1 MRIDDELV
9 SCSALISRDARIY
22 RITMGHTGDAIGFND
37 CVAAG
42 VFEHLVRKSFHS
54 VVHSRHGINS
64 VDVGP
69 LLHLFSR
76 IDGTDR
82 SIGTSMPD

>member
-9 SCSALISRDARIY
+9 SRSALISRDARIY
-22 RITMGHTGDAIGFND
+22 RITMGHTGDAVGFND
-37 CVAAG
+37 CVAAR
-42 VFEHLVRKSFHS
+42 VFERLVRKSFHG

-69 LLHLFSR
+69 LLHLLSR
-76 IDGTDR
+76 IDRTDR
-82 SIGTSMPD
+82 RIGTSMPD